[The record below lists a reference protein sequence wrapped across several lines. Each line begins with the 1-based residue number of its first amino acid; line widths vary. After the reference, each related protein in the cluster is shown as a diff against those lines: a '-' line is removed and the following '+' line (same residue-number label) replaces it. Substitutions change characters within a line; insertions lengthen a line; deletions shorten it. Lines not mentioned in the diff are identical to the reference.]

1 MKGLKVKNDIL
12 NKDFVY
18 GTPMY
23 RTSPDG
29 EWVYEDTRIKHNIV
43 TYNGRDFL
51 ANLSG
56 ISSTSEDIYINLVAL
71 GLSSTAANIADVSL
85 GSLIGSSSYKVID
98 DKIPAS
104 LSQRGLIVFETSFTG
119 NDFDAVYN
127 VYEAG
132 LYIVQS
138 SDPTVPAT
146 YNGKP
151 WLFARVVFP
160 SSFVVQ
166 PWSEGSGIER
176 GLLLR
181 WFLQF

>member
-1 MKGLKVKNDIL
+1 MFNTKVKNDIL

-18 GTPMY
+18 GTSIY

-29 EWVYEDTRIKHNIV
+29 EWVYEDVKKKHNLV

-56 ISSTSEDIYINLVAL
+56 ISSASEDLYINLVAL
-71 GLSSTAANIADVSL
+71 GQSSVAADIADVSL
-85 GSLIGSSSYKVID
+85 GSIIESSSYKVID

-104 LSQRGLIVFETSFTG
+104 LSQRGLIVFETTFTG
-119 NDFDAVYN
+119 NDFDEVYN

-132 LYIVQS
+132 LFIVQS
-138 SDPTVPAT
+138 SSSTEPAT
-146 YNGKP
+146 YNGNP

-166 PWSEGSGIER
+166 PWSEESGIER

>member
-1 MKGLKVKNDIL
+1 MKGLKVKNDVL

-18 GTPMY
+18 GIPMH
-23 RTSPDG
+23 RNSPDG
-29 EWVYEDTRIKHNIV
+29 EWIYENVHKKHNIV

-56 ISSTSEDIYINLVAL
+56 INSTVEDLYINLVAL
-71 GLSSTAANIADVSL
+71 GQSSVAASISDVSL
-85 GSLIGSSSYKVID
+85 GSLITSSSYKEID

-132 LYIVQS
+132 LYVVQS
-138 SDPTVPAT
+138 SVPTEPAI
-146 YNGKP
+146 YNGNP

-160 SSFVVQ
+160 SAFVVQ
-166 PWSEGSGIER
+166 PWSETSGIER